1 MRSSIPREG
10 DDSLY
15 IRLNFITS
23 LANLKGVTGPRTVRR
38 TTKGKLS
45 KLAKGLKAL
54 TPVLYRTPSTVQ
66 RLMLWQV
73 PPWQF
78 AAAARKNNVGTTR
91 SFTAKSGIHLT
102 IPLPGTD
109 FAYDDMGQA
118 MERQLRLHGTDLL
131 TLSVISS
138 FLLIVDS
145 NRANLLIDEIDAF
158 SAKQS
163 FRFAV
168 IQALNSTVGTDANTL
183 ASWQGICCCMNIIP
197 IYNERRNAQQSSR
210 TGGHLEIFH
219 TLKELCT
226 YTIENRKY
234 FLKDKLFLC
243 LY

>member
-78 AAAARKNNVGTTR
+78 AAAARKNNVEVLQG

-145 NRANLLIDEIDAF
+145 NQANLLIDEIDAF
-158 SAKQS
+158 SAKYPRQS

-168 IQALNSTVGTDANTL
+168 IQAHNSTVGTDAKTL
-183 ASWQGICCCMNIIP
+183 ASWQRICRCINIIP
-197 IYNERRNAQQSSR
+197 IHNERRNAQQSSR
-210 TGGHLEIFH
+210 AGGHLEIFH
-219 TLKELCT
+219 TLEELCT

-234 FLKDKLFLC
+234 FLKA
-243 LY
+243 

>member
-38 TTKGKLS
+38 SRKV
-45 KLAKGLKAL
+45 LKAL
-54 TPVLYRTPSTVQ
+54 TPVLYRTPSTVILGRGFSV

-78 AAAARKNNVGTTR
+78 AAAARKNNVG

-102 IPLPGTD
+102 IPLLGTD

-118 MERQLRLHGTDLL
+118 MERNCGFLSIDGTDLL

-145 NRANLLIDEIDAF
+145 NQANLLIDEIDAF

-168 IQALNSTVGTDANTL
+168 IQAHNSTVGTDAKTL
-183 ASWQGICCCMNIIP
+183 ASWQRICRCMNIIP
-197 IYNERRNAQQSSR
+197 IHNERRNAQQSSR

-219 TLKELCT
+219 TLEELCT

-234 FLKDKLFLC
+234 FLKA
-243 LY
+243 